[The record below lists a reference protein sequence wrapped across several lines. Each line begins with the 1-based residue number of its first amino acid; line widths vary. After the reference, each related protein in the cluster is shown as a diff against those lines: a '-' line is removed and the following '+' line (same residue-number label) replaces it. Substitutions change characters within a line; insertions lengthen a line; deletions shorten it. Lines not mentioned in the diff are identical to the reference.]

1 MDPHSFFADP
11 DPGTKKIRIRIRI
24 QLNKICKTINS
35 WRAFYSCKNHE
46 ILLKRKNQWSLCKFT
61 FKNWI
66 NLQLCSIFLHFSVFI
81 WKTFP
86 PGSGSRRENEFGSMR
101 IQIHSPAYY
110 TILINLQH
118 FNSERHSNAV
128 IFMYIIKTYIKIHN
142 HWSKLNHPS
151 PLLVTNPII
160 NHHARS
166 SNLISQAVHLE
177 EQVQLLHSSHDFLVT
192 TVDEP
197 DQLLKC

>member
-1 MDPHSFFADP
+1 MKYCSKERINGACANLLLKIELTCSYVPFSCIFLFLFEKHSLLAPDPHME
-11 DPGTKKIRIRIRI
+11 
-24 QLNKICKTINS
+24 C
-35 WRAFYSCKNHE
+35 
-46 ILLKRKNQWSLCKFT
+46 
-61 FKNWI
+61 
-66 NLQLCSIFLHFSVFI
+66 
-81 WKTFP
+81 
-86 PGSGSRRENEFGSMR
+86 GSGSRRENEFGSMR

-160 NHHARS
+160 THHARS

>member
-86 PGSGSRRENEFGSMR
+86 PGSGSAYGMR
-101 IQIHSPAYY
+101 IRIQEGKWIRIHADPDPQPCLLYNTYKSPTFQLRTSFKCGYFY
-110 TILINLQH
+110 
-118 FNSERHSNAV
+118 
-128 IFMYIIKTYIKIHN
+128 
-142 HWSKLNHPS
+142 
-151 PLLVTNPII
+151 
-160 NHHARS
+160 
-166 SNLISQAVHLE
+166 VHY
-177 EQVQLLHSSHDFLVT
+177 
-192 TVDEP
+192 
-197 DQLLKC
+197 